1 MKTILSGQFF
11 FPFKL
16 KSAWIQLYGINQNQC
31 IFTIVL
37 KVFFKKCLTVLKID
51 FIVIMQN
58 IIS

>member
-1 MKTILSGQFF
+1 MKTILF